1 MTKLP
6 ESQKASI
13 GLVFLVM
20 NLVQVLSFAHFFE
33 AIEML
38 VFEIEINYEAYVFE
52 DERPN
57 LMEMV

>member
-13 GLVFLVM
+13 GLVFFVM
-20 NLVQVLSFAHFFE
+20 NLLQVLSFTPFFE

-38 VFEIEINYEAYVFE
+38 VFEV
-52 DERPN
+52 
-57 LMEMV
+57 